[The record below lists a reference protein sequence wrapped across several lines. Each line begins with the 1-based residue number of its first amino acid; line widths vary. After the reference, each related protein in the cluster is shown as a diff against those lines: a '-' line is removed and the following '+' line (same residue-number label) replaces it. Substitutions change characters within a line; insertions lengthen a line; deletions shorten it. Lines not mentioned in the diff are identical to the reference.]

1 MPVKVRKQIYLDAD
15 QERLLRRLSGKTGLA
30 EAEIIRRALDQ
41 RLEGLERA
49 ARREKAWREARE
61 FIEKWMRKPA
71 APGGRRWKRAG
82 LYER

>member
-1 MPVKVRKQIYLDAD
+1 MPAKVRKQIYLDAD
-15 QERLLRRLSGKTGLA
+15 QERLLRRLSGNTGLA

-41 RLEGLERA
+41 HLDGLERA
-49 ARREKAWREARE
+49 ARREKAWREARG

-71 APGGRRWKRAG
+71 APGGRSWKRAG